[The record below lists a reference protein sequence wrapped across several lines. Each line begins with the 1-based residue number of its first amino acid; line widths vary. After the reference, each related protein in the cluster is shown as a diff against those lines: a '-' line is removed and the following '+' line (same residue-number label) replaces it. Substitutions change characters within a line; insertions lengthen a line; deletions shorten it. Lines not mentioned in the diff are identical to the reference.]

1 MVSEIVI
8 GVGVIAP
15 MIVASGQSR
24 GVGTVFAMSNNA
36 DKKQAIAFKRLGNGS
51 FVEQNKFDNRGPG
64 SRRVNDPL
72 EWQGSLT
79 FERHCAANANY

>member
-1 MVSEIVI
+1 
-8 GVGVIAP
+8 

-24 GVGTVFAMSNNA
+24 GVGTVFARPNHP

-51 FVEQNKFDNRGPG
+51 FVEPNKYDNRGPG

-72 EWQGSLT
+72 ESQR
-79 FERHCAANANY
+79 EE